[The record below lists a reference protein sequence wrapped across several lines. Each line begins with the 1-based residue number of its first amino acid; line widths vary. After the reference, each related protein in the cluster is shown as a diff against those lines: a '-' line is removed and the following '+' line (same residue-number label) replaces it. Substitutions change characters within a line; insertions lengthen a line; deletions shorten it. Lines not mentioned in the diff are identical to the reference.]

1 MLFRT
6 GVLVAMC
13 GIGVALY
20 HSPSSGSADVPSARI
35 PTTSL
40 QRRGPDAQGELV
52 VGGLHTCGF
61 ELRLS
66 GAVLHMR
73 GATCQP
79 QPVQTDAGDAL
90 LWNGEIFGGAI
101 EVTEGEGD
109 TAKLL
114 AALVGATE
122 PDVPALMGSI
132 HGPWAF
138 AYWHA
143 ASRTLWYGRDGLG
156 RRSLLRAEARGGTDV
171 SACSALLLCSVAE
184 PLQPLLPSGPL
195 EPAPEWEEL
204 PANGLGRVRVL
215 HDGTIEHEWLARTA
229 SLLRPPAHLAPQ
241 LAAASVPPPTD
252 DAPIDAHALDAAA
265 ATLLEVLSGA
275 VRRRVCDV
283 PVPVPVPP
291 AASRGVARPDGVAGA
306 AAPVGV
312 LFSGGIDSMVLAR
325 LADLVLPVAQPIE
338 LITVAFGETPHEA
351 PDRLTALNGFAEL
364 VGLSPAR
371 PWRLVE
377 VDVTLAMLHAQR
389 GTIEALLAPA
399 RTVMDLNI
407 GAALWFGARGV
418 GRLRTR
424 APPPCASHLCRY
436 ADEPTPPSP
445 SPSTAAA
452 AAAAAAAAGA
462 PVAGAVAALR
472 VRVEVVGEDG
482 DASLRLSVDLLSANA
497 GDADDADDGG
507 GDPSSAYRSG
517 ARVLLLGMGAD
528 EQMGGYGRHRTA
540 YRKGGWEGLAAELAS
555 DRARLWVR
563 NLGRDD
569 RVVSDHGREARF
581 PFLDECVVA
590 TLGATPLHLL
600 CDPRHE
606 AGVGDKLVLRCVAR
620 RIGLARCAS
629 LQKRAIQFGTRI
641 ANRHVSGDALL
652 GPDVRLDEI
661 VHPSAAAAAAA
672 AARLAVPCHRRG
684 GATPPAAQKPRESL
698 AKPRRPAAERR
709 T

>member
-1 MLFRT
+1 
-6 GVLVAMC
+6 MC

-20 HSPSSGSADVPSARI
+20 HSPSGSADAPSARI
-35 PTTSL
+35 PTASL
-40 QRRGPDAQGELV
+40 HRRGPDAQGELV
-52 VGGLHTCGF
+52 VGSLRTCGF

-73 GATCQP
+73 GTTCQP
-79 QPVQTDAGDAL
+79 QPLQTDTGDAL
-90 LWNGEIFGGAI
+90 LWNGEIFGGVI
-101 EVTEGEGD
+101 EVAEGESD

-114 AALVGATE
+114 AALSAAAE
-122 PDVPALMGSI
+122 PDVPALMASI

-138 AYWHA
+138 AYWRA

-156 RRSLLRAEARGGTDV
+156 RRSLLRVEASGGTDA

-184 PLQPLLPSGPL
+184 PLQPLLPPGPL

-204 PANGLGRVRVL
+204 PANGLGRVCVL
-215 HDGTIEHEWLARTA
+215 RDGTVEHEWLPRTV
-229 SLLRPPAHLAPQ
+229 SLPRPPAHLAPR
-241 LAAASVPPPTD
+241 LAAAGATPPTD
-252 DAPIDAHALDAAA
+252 DAPIDAQALEAAA
-265 ATLLEVLSGA
+265 ATLLEVLSEA

-283 PVPVPVPP
+283 PVPP
-291 AASRGVARPDGVAGA
+291 AASCGAAGAAGAAGATGEAGA

-325 LADLVLPVAQPIE
+325 LADLALPAAQPIE

-351 PDRLTALNGFAEL
+351 PDRLTALNGLAEL
-364 VGLSPAR
+364 MGLSPQR

-377 VDVTLAMLHAQR
+377 VDVSLAMLHEAR
-389 GTIEALLAPA
+389 GAIEALLAPA

-436 ADEPTPPSP
+436 ADEPTPPAP
-445 SPSTAAA
+445 APAPEAAVA
-452 AAAAAAAAGA
+452 ATTDRA
-462 PVAGAVAALR
+462 AALR
-472 VRVEVVGEDG
+472 VRVRVVGEDG
-482 DASLRLSVDLLSANA
+482 DAGLRLSVELLGPDGEDGKADA
-497 GDADDADDGG
+497 AEGIDGIGDGDGDG
-507 GDPSSAYRSG
+507 AAAYRSG

-540 YRKGGWEGLAAELAS
+540 YRKGGWAGLGAELAS

-581 PFLDECVVA
+581 PFLDEAVVG

-600 CDPRHE
+600 CDPRFE
-606 AGVGDKLVLRCVAR
+606 AGVGDKIVLRRAAR
-620 RIGLARCAS
+620 ALGLARCAS

-672 AARLAVPCHRRG
+672 AARLAVPGHRKG
-684 GATPPAAQKPRESL
+684 GATPPGAPKPRESL
-698 AKPRRPAAERR
+698 AKPRRRVAERR